1 MFGNSELSYLNV
13 GVLVCYVR
21 ENLGSPAV
29 LTVIKMKLNVQ
40 CDRYCS
46 LCCCNAMMIQ
56 FKTSLL

>member
-40 CDRYCS
+40 CDRDRKS
-46 LCCCNAMMIQ
+46 VV
-56 FKTSLL
+56 